1 MSRNARLPVT
11 IVKYGGNNIIV
22 NIKKGTGFQLS
33 IRQLKPRL
41 SLCPIIKD
49 MDNPTNQSKL
59 EVAGTKCRKMVTF
72 GVGCY
77 LKKNQ

>member
-11 IVKYGGNNIIV
+11 IVKYGGNDIIV

-41 SLCPIIKD
+41 SLCPITKD
-49 MDNPTNQSKL
+49 MDNRANQSKL
-59 EVAGTKCRKMVTF
+59 EQTNVADATSGKTSF
-72 GVGCY
+72 N
-77 LKKNQ
+77 L